1 MKYHIG
7 EKVFLNQYFSRKIQI
22 PALPKKAA
30 FGYALVNFRKKGGQW
45 MNHVGLVGRTTKD
58 LELRHLSEG
67 RVRAYFS
74 IAANRSF
81 KNSEGKVD
89 ADFVQ
94 CVAWGRNAE
103 LMAKYCGKGSL
114 VGIKGRLQSR
124 TYVNRENQKVYTM
137 EVQTEEV
144 QFYALKA
151 PGEAGKLQTMPPIA
165 EDFVL
170 PEQEIKLVHQP

>member
-1 MKYHIG
+1 
-7 EKVFLNQYFSRKIQI
+7 
-22 PALPKKAA
+22 
-30 FGYALVNFRKKGGQW
+30 
-45 MNHVGLVGRTTKD
+45 
-58 LELRHLSEG
+58 
-67 RVRAYFS
+67 
-74 IAANRSF
+74 
-81 KNSEGKVD
+81 
-89 ADFVQ
+89 
-94 CVAWGRNAE
+94 
-103 LMAKYCGKGSL
+103 MAKYCGKGSL

-151 PGEAGKLQTMPPIA
+151 PGEADKLQTAPPIA

>member
-22 PALPKKAA
+22 RVLPKKAA
-30 FGYALVNFRKKGGQW
+30 FGYALLNFRKKGGQW

-74 IAANRSF
+74 IAANRPF
-81 KNSEGKVD
+81 KNNEGKVD

-94 CVAWGRNAE
+94 CVAWGRTAE

-114 VGIKGRLQSR
+114 IGIKGRLQSR
-124 TYVNRENQKVYTM
+124 TYVNRENQKVYTL

-151 PGEAGKLQTMPPIA
+151 PGEAGKFQTTPPIA

>member
-81 KNSEGKVD
+81 KNSEGKVE

>member
-1 MKYHIG
+1 
-7 EKVFLNQYFSRKIQI
+7 
-22 PALPKKAA
+22 
-30 FGYALVNFRKKGGQW
+30 

-58 LELRHLSEG
+58 LELVHLSEG
-67 RVRAYFS
+67 RVLAYFS
-74 IAANRSF
+74 IATNRPF

-94 CVAWGRNAE
+94 CVAWGRTAE

-114 VGIKGRLQSR
+114 IGIKGRLQSR

-144 QFYALKA
+144 QFYALKN
-151 PGEAGKLQTMPPIA
+151 PGNAEKFQTTSPIS

>member
-1 MKYHIG
+1 M
-7 EKVFLNQYFSRKIQI
+7 NQ
-22 PALPKKAA
+22 
-30 FGYALVNFRKKGGQW
+30 
-45 MNHVGLVGRTTKD
+45 VGIVGRTTKD

-74 IAANRSF
+74 IATNRPF

-94 CVAWGRNAE
+94 CVAWGRTAE

-114 VGIKGRLQSR
+114 VGIKGRLQTR

-151 PGEAGKLQTMPPIA
+151 PGEAGKLQTKPPIA